1 MRHLLAVVAAALLL
15 AVALAGAS
23 PAQAA
28 SCKKVRYTLGSG
40 EDANVY
46 ELFDIATRKVS
57 CRRAR
62 DFVRDYERSSNNDTR
77 LECAEGGSCTFR
89 RYRCT
94 QSRSADPARHRCVRG
109 SRVVRWKSRYVGPQ

>member
-1 MRHLLAVVAAALLL
+1 MRLLL
-15 AVALAGAS
+15 ALAALTVLALAAAA

-28 SCKKVRYTLGSG
+28 SCKDVRYTLGSG

-46 ELFDIATRKVS
+46 ELFDIATRNVS

-94 QSRSADPARHRCVRG
+94 QSRSADPAKHRCARG
-109 SRVVRWKSRYVGPQ
+109 SRVVRWKSRYVGPA